1 MNLDRNSKQKLLIAD
16 DSEMNRA
23 ILSDMLDNEY
33 EIIEAE
39 NGLEAVKELN
49 RHGEEIS
56 LVLLDIVMPQMDGF
70 GVLEEMNRRGWI
82 KTIPVIM
89 ISAENASSRIER
101 AFELG
106 ISDFISRPFDAL
118 IVYRRVVNTLLL
130 YNKQKELMELVN
142 QQMRENERQSGLMVD
157 ILSHIVEFRNGESG
171 LHVLRIR
178 RLTELLLRRLTKKT
192 DQYSLSEQEI
202 SLVSLAAAL
211 HDIGKIAI
219 PEQILNKPGRL
230 TSEEFEV
237 IKTHAM
243 TGANMLKALPMH
255 QSEPLLALAYEICR
269 WHHERYD
276 GRGYPDGL
284 KGDEIP
290 LSAQVV
296 SVADVYDALVSK
308 RVYKKAF
315 PHEVA
320 IQMIVTGECGTFNPL
335 LIQCLLDIADSI
347 PQELGASKPSEQRQ
361 ARDLAEEMLHRDRTD
376 ASDRTLQLLEHERM
390 KYNFFADMSQ
400 EIQFEY
406 KVSPPIV
413 TLTAWGA
420 NRLGIDEVIM
430 SPHRSPKVIELMGAD
445 HLREF
450 SDMLQSTTPEQPVV
464 KYDCQINLNGE
475 ARWTQLIGR
484 ATWSS
489 DLPPRYLG
497 AIGKAVDTHD
507 AHMKMS
513 HLESLAFHDGLVG
526 LFNLNYARQ
535 RIQERLDDRVNGKFA
550 IVMFD
555 LDHFKSANDTYGHLF
570 GNEVLVYLAD
580 RLRRSIRS
588 GDIAARVG
596 GDEFLIALEYA
607 ESLESIIDRI
617 FHLLIGSYKDFT
629 ISLSMG
635 VADTEQVGRDFE
647 TLFHAADQALY
658 AAKRAGRGQYCFYD
672 QSMKEMLSVIS
683 PIEEKG
689 DVRSK

>member
-1 MNLDRNSKQKLLIAD
+1 M
-16 DSEMNRA
+16 
-23 ILSDMLDNEY
+23 
-33 EIIEAE
+33 
-39 NGLEAVKELN
+39 
-49 RHGEEIS
+49 
-56 LVLLDIVMPQMDGF
+56 
-70 GVLEEMNRRGWI
+70 
-82 KTIPVIM
+82 
-89 ISAENASSRIER
+89 
-101 AFELG
+101 
-106 ISDFISRPFDAL
+106 
-118 IVYRRVVNTLLL
+118 
-130 YNKQKELMELVN
+130 
-142 QQMRENERQSGLMVD
+142 
-157 ILSHIVEFRNGESG
+157 
-171 LHVLRIR
+171 R
-178 RLTELLLRRLTKKT
+178 RLAQKT

-202 SLVSLAAAL
+202 SLISLAAAL

-243 TGANMLKALPMH
+243 AGANMLKALPMH
-255 QSEPLLALAYEICR
+255 QSEPLLATAYETCR

-296 SVADVYDALVSK
+296 AVADVYDALVSK

-320 IQMIVTGECGTFNPL
+320 VQMVVTGECGTFNPL

-347 PQELGASKPSEQRQ
+347 PKEIGGAKRPDQRQ
-361 ARDLAEEMLHRDRTD
+361 ARAIAEEVLHRDKAD

-430 SPHRSPKVIELMGAD
+430 SPHRNQKVIELMGAD

-450 SDMLQSTTPEQPVV
+450 SGMLQSTTPEQPVV
-464 KYDCQINLNGE
+464 KYDCQINLGGE

-507 AHMKMS
+507 AHVKMS
-513 HLESLAFHDGLVG
+513 HLENLAFHDGLVG
-526 LFNLNYARQ
+526 LFNLSYARQ
-535 RIQERLDDRVNGKFA
+535 RIQERLNDRVNSKFA

-570 GNEVLVYLAD
+570 GNEVLIYLAD
-580 RLRRSIRS
+580 KLRRSIRS
-588 GDIAARVG
+588 GDIAARAG
-596 GDEFLIALEYA
+596 GDEFLIALEYV
-607 ESLESIIDRI
+607 ESLENIIDRI
-617 FHLLIGSYKDFT
+617 FHLLIGRYKDFP

-635 VADTEQVGRDFE
+635 VADTEQIGRDFE

-658 AAKRAGRGQYCFYD
+658 AAKRGGRGRYCFYD
-672 QSMKEMLSVIS
+672 HSMNEMLSVIS

-689 DVRSK
+689 ETC

>member
-1 MNLDRNSKQKLLIAD
+1 VNLEQAGKQKLLIAD

-23 ILSDMLDNEY
+23 ILSDMLDGEY

-39 NGLEAVKELN
+39 NGLEAVRELN
-49 RHGEEIS
+49 RYGDEIS

-70 GVLEEMNRRGWI
+70 GVLEEMNRNGWI

-130 YNKQKELMELVN
+130 YNKQKELMALVME
-142 QQMRENERQSGLMVD
+142 QMRENERQSGLMVD

-178 RLTELLLRRLTKKT
+178 QITELLLRRLAQKT

-202 SLVSLAAAL
+202 ALISLAAAL

-230 TSEEFEV
+230 TDEEFEV

-243 TGANMLKALPMH
+243 AGANMLKALPMH
-255 QSEPLLALAYEICR
+255 QSEPLLATAYEICR

-296 SVADVYDALVSK
+296 AVGDVYDALVSR

-320 IQMIVTGECGTFNPL
+320 VQMIVTGECGTFNPL

-347 PQELGASKPSEQRQ
+347 PKELEGAKRPDQRQ
-361 ARDLAEEMLHRDRTD
+361 ARVIAEEMLHRDKTD

-430 SPHRSPKVIELMGAD
+430 SPHRNQKVIDLMGAD

-507 AHMKMS
+507 AHVKMS
-513 HLESLAFHDGLVG
+513 HLENLAFHDGLVG
-526 LFNLNYARQ
+526 LFNLSYAKQ
-535 RIQERLDDRVNGKFA
+535 RIQERLDDRVNSKFA
-550 IVMFD
+550 VVMFD

-570 GNEVLVYLAD
+570 GNEVLIYLAD
-580 RLRRSIRS
+580 KLRRSIRS

-596 GDEFLIALEYA
+596 GDEFLVALEYVD
-607 ESLESIIDRI
+607 SLESIIDRI
-617 FHLLIGSYKDFT
+617 FHLLIGQYKQFP

-635 VADTEQVGRDFE
+635 VADTEQIGRDFE

-658 AAKRAGRGQYCFYD
+658 AAKRGGRGRYCFYD
-672 QSMKEMLSVIS
+672 HSMNEMLSVIS

-689 DVRSK
+689 EAR

>member
-1 MNLDRNSKQKLLIAD
+1 MSVERGAKQKLLIAD

-23 ILSDMLDNEY
+23 ILSDMLDGEY

-39 NGLEAVKELN
+39 NGVEAVQELD

-130 YNKQKELMELVN
+130 YNKQKELMGLVM
-142 QQMRENERQSGLMVD
+142 QQIQEKDRQSSLMVD

-178 RLTELLLRRLTKKT
+178 QIAELLLRRLAQKT
-192 DQYSLSEQEI
+192 DQYSLTEEQI
-202 SLVSLAAAL
+202 SLISLAAAL

-219 PEQILNKPGRL
+219 PENILNKPGRL
-230 TSEEFEV
+230 TNEEFGV
-237 IKTHAM
+237 MKTHAIA
-243 TGANMLKALPMH
+243 GANMLKALPMH
-255 QSEPLLALAYEICR
+255 QEEPLLATAYEICR
-269 WHHERYD
+269 WHHERFD

-308 RVYKKAF
+308 RVYKSAY
-315 PHEVA
+315 PHSVA
-320 IQMIVTGECGTFNPL
+320 IQMIVNGECGVFNPL
-335 LIQCLLDIADSI
+335 LIRCLLDIADNI
-347 PQELGASKPSEQRQ
+347 PGELGNAQQADQRRVR
-361 ARDLAEEMLHRDRTD
+361 AIAEETLHREKND

-390 KYNFFADMSQ
+390 KYNFFADMS
-400 EIQFEY
+400 EEVQFEY

-413 TLTAWGA
+413 TVSAWGA
-420 NRLGIDEVIM
+420 ARLGIDEVIM
-430 SPHRSPKVIELMGAD
+430 SPHRNEKVLALMGAD
-445 HLREF
+445 HIREF

-464 KYDCQINLNGE
+464 KYDCQLTLNGE
-475 ARWTQLIGR
+475 KRWTQLIGR

-489 DLPPRYLG
+489 DLPPRYMG
-497 AIGKAVDTHD
+497 AIGKAVDVHD
-507 AHMKMS
+507 AHVKMS
-513 HLESLAFHDGLVG
+513 HLENLAFHDGLVG
-526 LFNLNYARQ
+526 LFNLGYAKQ
-535 RIQERLDDRVNGKFA
+535 RIQERLHDRVNSKFA
-550 IVMFD
+550 VVMFD
-555 LDHFKSANDTYGHLF
+555 LDHFKSANDNYGHLF
-570 GNEVLVYLAD
+570 GNEVLIYLAD
-580 RLRRSIRS
+580 KLRRSIRS

-596 GDEFLIALEYA
+596 GDEFLIALEYV
-607 ESLESIIDRI
+607 EGIENIIDRI
-617 FHLLIGSYKDFT
+617 FHLLIGQYQQFP

-635 VADTEQVGRDFE
+635 VASTEQIGRDFE
-647 TLFHAADQALY
+647 ALFHAADQALY
-658 AAKRAGRGQYCFYD
+658 VAKRRGRGQYCFYD
-672 QSMKEMLSVIS
+672 PSMHETLSVLS

-689 DVRSK
+689 DDR